1 MAVRRVF
8 VTEEAFSGNLGGLLG
23 ADAKC
28 RGAAMAEGLPE
39 PEKFVAYLS
48 TGDVSANQRYGE
60 QLGEDMPLI
69 TIGGTKIA
77 ESYAEL
83 LVQGPLGEG
92 IAMTETG
99 ATLYYARVATNTTA
113 DGASYIPTQDCDAW
127 SSVSAE
133 DKARYGVNAFPLDS
147 PDWVMWQEMGMWA
160 STDTMSC
167 DSGTGGFHLY
177 CFEL

>member
-1 MAVRRVF
+1 MTVRRVF

-28 RGAAMAEGLPE
+28 RVAAMAEGLPE

-77 ESYAEL
+77 GSYAEL
-83 LVQGPLGEG
+83 IVQGPLGEG
-92 IAMTETG
+92 LAMTETG
-99 ATLYYARVATNTTA
+99 AMLYYGRVATNTTA
-113 DGASYIPTQDCDAW
+113 DGASYVPSQDCDAW

-133 DKARYGVNAFPLDS
+133 DRARYGFNAVPLDS
-147 PDWVMWQEMGMWA
+147 PDWAMWQEMGMWA
-160 STDTMSC
+160 SA
-167 DSGTGGFHLY
+167 GTALCGVEYKYHLY